1 MELDWRELGRK
12 ACSEVAAALGAA
24 TGEAAKFDQ
33 SLRWV
38 MEQPELWLSP
48 PVVACATE
56 FVQSEMDW
64 QTEGARG
71 YGRLTESIPRLAGW
85 LRDGFSRLGAAAAH
99 ALGAKVADAMLRG
112 YGLSLLIEGVARNQ
126 IYRPQSVNKEQLWE
140 KWILLLYGSPAS
152 ADALS
157 PLKQMVRRVAEA
169 ETQKFRSALSEAG
182 IRIGF
187 MAGPRLA
194 AVVNGYLES
203 GVLLR
208 QLEVWGKFEDE
219 PQPAA
224 QGRTRG
230 EWLPRFLNAYWGVHK
245 TPEALAANLKD
256 DLSLERVDADELWVY
271 FAFVAAQ
278 TALANDFSQD
288 DINRFLNLAAMERGG
303 PTGYDALFGLIG
315 KRLPQY
321 IEAFSNLALMREAGM
336 EGGVIAAM
344 RGVAENIAGESDVG
358 LRMALAS
365 MTADTAEKVKEF
377 LRTLP

>member
-1 MELDWRELGRK
+1 MGEK
-12 ACSEVAAALGAA
+12 AFSEVAGALGAR
-24 TGEAAKFDQ
+24 GEAAKFDQ

-38 MEQPELWLSP
+38 MEQPELWLFP

-56 FVQSEMDW
+56 FVQSELDW

-71 YGRLTESIPRLAGW
+71 YGRLTEYIPRLAGW
-85 LRDGFSRLGAAAAH
+85 LRDGFSRLGAASSH

-112 YGLSLLIEGVARNQ
+112 YGLSLLLEGVARNQ
-126 IYRPQSVNKEQLWE
+126 IYRPQNVNKEQLWE
-140 KWILLLYGSPAS
+140 KWIPLLYGSPAS
-152 ADALS
+152 ADVLS
-157 PLKQMVRRVAEA
+157 PLKHMVGRLVEA

-219 PQPAA
+219 PQRAA

-230 EWLPRFLNAYWGVHK
+230 ECLAQFLNAYWGVHR
-245 TPEALAANLKD
+245 TPEVLAAKLKD
-256 DLSLERVDADELWVY
+256 DLSLERVDADELWIY
-271 FAFVAAQ
+271 FAFVAAH

-288 DINRFLNLAAMERGG
+288 DINGFLNLAAMERGG
-303 PTGYDALFGLIG
+303 PAGYDALFGLIE

-344 RGVAENIAGESDVG
+344 RGVAENIAGESGAG
-358 LRMALAS
+358 LRMALAP
-365 MTADTAEKVKEF
+365 MTADIAEKVTKF
-377 LRTLP
+377 IRDIAAV